1 MATIAKA
8 NAELWLFPLSGPTG
22 GSGIT
27 AVDVI
32 VVDIEDSDG
41 RTGTGFSYV
50 LGGGGA
56 TVAAAA
62 RDMLERFVAGQEIA
76 PPQALWRRL
85 AGSLNRLGRGYGYLA
100 IAAID
105 VAMWDLHAKRLNM
118 PLYSALG
125 GVART
130 LPVYGSGGFGPTQ
143 DPDAAVARSLEY
155 AGMGCTAVKLRVA
168 GAPADLDRIR
178 AVADALPDGV
188 DIMADAN
195 EKCDLARAQWLVNAL
210 ADVNALWLEEPLPA
224 HDTNGFA
231 TLAANSPVPI
241 ATGEHHQGVV
251 ELAPLMQA
259 RAVSV
264 VQPDL
269 AMMGGIT
276 ESLRVAHVAEHHN
289 LVVSPHFCLRSSS
302 TSRAPRRR
310 SDGWRISRCWNR
322 CSIIPLAW
330 MRTATFR
337 HPIRP
342 ATAYIGPMVR
352 GRNTGSP
359 NEDLSLQRRQAG
371 AGERRSADRRN
382 AGAGCYS

>member
-1 MATIAKA
+1 MATIAGTKA
-8 NAELWLFPLSGPTG
+8 EFWVFPLSGPTG

-32 VVDIEDSDG
+32 VVDIEDSNG
-41 RTGTGFSYV
+41 QTGTGFSYV

-62 RDMLERFVAGQEIA
+62 RDMLDRFVEGQEIV

-105 VAMWDLHAKRLNM
+105 VAMWDLYAKRLEM

-125 GVART
+125 GTART
-130 LPVYGSGGFGPTQ
+130 LPVYGSGGYGPAQ

-155 AGMGCTAVKLRVA
+155 ADMGCTAVKLRVA

-178 AVADALPDGV
+178 SVAAALPDGV

-251 ELAPLMQA
+251 ELTPLMRAQ
-259 RAVSV
+259 AVSI

-276 ESLRVAHVAEHHN
+276 ESLRVAHVAEHYN
-289 LVVSPHFCLRSSS
+289 LVVSPHFL
-302 TSRAPRRR
+302 P
-310 SDGWRISRCWNR
+310 
-322 CSIIPLAW
+322 
-330 MRTATFR
+330 
-337 HPIRP
+337 
-342 ATAYIGPMVR
+342 
-352 GRNTGSP
+352 
-359 NEDLSLQRRQAG
+359 SLFIHVAG
-371 AGERRSADRRN
+371 AAPSIRWMEDFPLLEPLFDDPVGMDADGN
-382 AGAGCYS
+382 ISPPDTPGHGILWADGAREEYRAAE